1 MHRRLCVLLVL
12 TLIPAA
18 AFAQKRGLQPQD
30 YYRMSFVNEVAMSPP
45 GDYVAF
51 TVTTVVE
58 KDNKRHREVWVQRL
72 KAGAPDGVP
81 FRFTDPTREASAPRW
96 SPDGTVL
103 SFNSR
108 RGNDHNATW
117 FARLS
122 PGGGE
127 AFHIDGVDGAPVWS
141 PDGKWIAFLKAPG
154 GDGDDETANKH
165 EGWIAPNA
173 ISHTLDPKRFD
184 GRVVTSTRT
193 KRDGTLELLGDPSTK
208 HKNQLFIVAAAGG
221 AARQVTQG
229 KYEVRGVQ
237 WTPDGATLVFT
248 ADESEDDEYNDGPT
262 ADIYAVAVS
271 SGAPRKLTANPGS
284 ETDPAISP
292 KGDRMAFVQ
301 VKTRGGEDDLMVVDI
316 APDATFKGQ
325 PKNLTASWDESPN
338 DPVWRPDG
346 SALRFSA
353 GTGGDQHVFEASM
366 QGAVRQVTTG
376 ERHVGGA
383 SVSKDG
389 SLMAYVVDTVF
400 HPAEAFL
407 SKADGSGEQKLTSF
421 NDTWLKDVTIIP
433 PERLTWKVADGSQI
447 EGWLVKPL
455 NYSAGQKYPMVMKI
469 HGGPHGAYGTGWFDT
484 FQILAGSG
492 MFVLYP
498 NPRGSTGYGHKFTYA
513 TRGKWGEMDQEDF
526 MKGIDTALAKY
537 PDIDAKRLGV
547 SGGSYGGYMTN
558 WLTARTDRFA
568 AAVTS
573 RSITTWESWY
583 GSSDAQGLT
592 EYEFLGKPWEQ
603 RELYRRLSPIS
614 YVENVKAATL
624 IIAGEEDYRTPM
636 TDNEQWFMA
645 LKKRKVPVELVRYPR
660 SSHGLSRNGE
670 PWLLV
675 DRLERIR
682 SWFVHYLVEKPAT
695 TNQQQ

>member
-1 MHRRLCVLLVL
+1 MRRSFGVLVMVVL
-12 TLIPAA
+12 LIPATA
-18 AFAQKRGLQPQD
+18 LAQKRGLQPQD
-30 YYRMSFVNEVAMSPP
+30 YYRMSFVSEVAMSPP

-51 TVTTVVE
+51 TVTTVIE

-72 KAGAPDGVP
+72 KDGSPDGSP

-96 SPDGTVL
+96 SPDGAHL
-103 SFNSR
+103 SFTSR
-108 RGNDHNATW
+108 RSDDRNSTW
-117 FARLS
+117 FVRVA
-122 PGGGE
+122 PPGGE

-141 PDGKWIAFLKAPG
+141 RDGKWIAFLKAPG
-154 GDGDDETANKH
+154 TPPDDETAKKR
-165 EGWIAPNA
+165 EGWISPSA
-173 ISHTLDPKRFD
+173 ISRTLDPKRFD
-184 GRVVTSTRT
+184 GRVVTSART
-193 KRDGTLELLGDPSTK
+193 KRDGTLELLPDPSIRT
-208 HKNQLFIVAAAGG
+208 KNQLFLVPATGG
-221 AARQVTQG
+221 ESRQITQG
-229 KYEVRGVQ
+229 SFEVRSVL
-237 WTPDGATLVFT
+237 WSADGNTLLFT
-248 ADESEDDEYNDGPT
+248 ADESEDDEYNVDPT
-262 ADIYAVAVS
+262 ADIYAVAL
-271 SGAPRKLTANPGS
+271 SGGPPRKLTTNPGS
-284 ETDPAISP
+284 ETDPVVSP
-292 KGDRMAFVQ
+292 KGDQLAFVQ
-301 VKTRGGEDDLMVVDI
+301 TKARGAETDLMVVDL
-316 APDATFKGQ
+316 AADGTFKGQ
-325 PKNLTASWDESPN
+325 PRSLTSSWDNEPG
-338 DPVWRPDG
+338 DPMWTPDG
-346 SALRFSA
+346 TAVRFGA
-353 GTGGDQHVFEASM
+353 GIGGDQHLFEASLA
-366 QGAVRQVTTG
+366 GAVRQVTSG
-376 ERHVGGA
+376 ERQLSGVSA
-383 SVSKDG
+383 SRDG
-389 SLMAYVVDTVF
+389 SIMAYTVNTVF

-407 SKADGSGEQKLTSF
+407 ARADGSAERKLSTF
-421 NDTWLKDVTIIP
+421 NDRWLSEVTIVP
-433 PERLTWKVADGSQI
+433 PERLTWKVADGTAI

-455 NYSAGQKYPMVMKI
+455 NYTAGQKYPLVLKV

-526 MKGIDTALAKY
+526 LKGIDTVLAKY
-537 PDIDAKRLGV
+537 PDIDSRRLGV

-568 AAVTS
+568 AAATS

-614 YVENVKAATL
+614 YVEHVKAPTL
-624 IIAGEEDYRTPM
+624 IIASEEDYRTPM

-660 SSHGLSRNGE
+660 SSHGLSRTGE

-682 SWFVHYLVEKPAT
+682 SWFVHWLVEKPVT
-695 TNQQQ
+695 TSQR